1 MVDRSSIGEACSARR
16 NVDPNFDNLWRTPP
30 KTVALT
36 FQVNKAAMAS
46 TPTTTMENKVEVLTN
61 GTRSLH
67 TPSPSING
75 FSLTEYTANPSP
87 PREGKAG
94 KGLSSVPPDFRLA
107 DGNPDVW

>member
-1 MVDRSSIGEACSARR
+1 
-16 NVDPNFDNLWRTPP
+16 
-30 KTVALT
+30 
-36 FQVNKAAMAS
+36 MAP
-46 TPTTTMENKVEVLTN
+46 TPTTTMENEEEVLTN

-94 KGLSSVPPDFRLA
+94 KGLSLVPPDFRTH
-107 DGNPDVW
+107 DGSPDV